1 MLKNDVLNILETERP
16 RPVSGQEMADR
27 FGVSRNA
34 VWKVINQLKTEG
46 HKIASVKAGY
56 YLQEESDLL
65 SVPRIRHF
73 LSIADDQERGSG
85 EKCPASE
92 GELKKDLKQDLII
105 EVYDSIDSTN
115 NEAKRR
121 LGSGDSGNLLI
132 VADRQTAGRGR
143 MGHSFYSPEHTGIY
157 MTLSIELVKPLFH
170 PERITLAAAVA
181 VVRAVEP
188 FLSDRLRLKWVN
200 DIFYR
205 EKKVC
210 GILSEGITDLETG
223 LIQHAI
229 VGIGLNVRPVD
240 FPLDLVGIAGSLDL
254 SAPTRNE
261 IVGRITN
268 ELLIL
273 YQDPDSDVYL
283 EEYLTH
289 SMHPEKVREYLDSEK
304 NSKI

>member
-65 SVPRIRHF
+65 SVPGIRHF

-85 EKCPASE
+85 EKCPVSE
-92 GELKKDLKQDLII
+92 GELKKDLII

-157 MTLSIELVKPLFH
+157 MTLSIELAKPLFH

-240 FPLDLVGIAGSLDL
+240 FPLDLVGIAGSLDI
-254 SAPTRNE
+254 SVPTRNE
-261 IVGRITN
+261 IVGRITS